1 MTARAGDASA
11 AVAAGFWHRYAAWSL
26 DAALAALPAWALVAG
41 PATRALADA
50 AASLQRVLD
59 AQMQALAA
67 SARDGDPILTAMLR
81 LLRDPAVHA
90 ASTTLQADAV
100 RAAAWPLAAFAL
112 VLAVLHV
119 AGERSRWR
127 GSPGKRALGLVVVDA
142 DGRRLGTGRALGR
155 FVAGGA
161 SWLTLNGGHLLALRG
176 PQHLALH
183 DRLSATRVRATATAP
198 LPGWARAWIALQLVL
213 GVVAGLFA
221 ARGLAAAIVAAT
233 ARAMPY

>member
-1 MTARAGDASA
+1 MTAAAGDAPASA
-11 AVAAGFWHRYAAWSL
+11 PAGFWQRYAAWSL

-41 PATRALADA
+41 PATRAFADA

-67 SARDGDPILTAMLR
+67 SARDGAPMLTAMLR

-90 ASTTLQADAV
+90 ASASLQADAA
-100 RAAAWPLAAFAL
+100 RAAAWPLAAFVL

-142 DGRRLGTGRALGR
+142 DGHRLGIGRALGR
-155 FVAGGA
+155 FVAGAA
-161 SWLTLNGGHLLALRG
+161 SWLTLNVGHLLALCG
-176 PQHLALH
+176 PRHLALH
-183 DRLSATRVRATATAP
+183 DRLSATRVLAIAAAP

-213 GVVAGLFA
+213 GMIAGLLA
-221 ARGLAAAIVAAT
+221 ARALAAAIVAAT